1 MAILVTGGLVY
12 RQPLRGRPDR
22 AGADVVVVDDLSKG
36 HREAL
41 KGGRLYVGS
50 VADRAFLDDVFS
62 REPIEAVIHFAA
74 FSLVGE
80 SMQVPEQYFRN
91 NVTAG
96 LTLIE
101 TMLAHKVPYL
111 VFSSTAATFG
121 EPEYV
126 PIDEAHPQNPTNP
139 YGESKLIV
147 EKMLK
152 WCDLAHGLKFCALR
166 YFNVAGAWHDGSIGE
181 DHRPESHLIPLILQ
195 VAQGKREQLSL
206 FGTDYHTKDGTCIR
220 DYIHVE
226 GSHRRPLP
234 GPRLPEAHQH
244 LRRLQPGQRTGLLQP
259 GDHRGRPPGHRPPHP
274 RPGGGPPPRRSRHT
288 DRLQP
293 EGHGGAGL
301 AAQVHQCGGHHRLR
315 LEVAFLPPRR
325 LRRLTLNRR
334 RTQLRRRF
342 VYPEGHWL
350 GQWPSGYKA
359 PSRPGRRLLV
369 ISFGRRAA
377 GPEQRP
383 PRQGAPSPGLRP
395 PGAGHPES
403 PEAPSD
409 PLGQRVR

>member
-1 MAILVTGGLVY
+1 MAILVTGGAGYIGSHCVAALIE
-12 RQPLRGRPDR
+12 R
-22 AGADVVVVDDLSKG
+22 GADVVVVDDLSKG

-206 FGTDYHTKDGTCIR
+206 FGTDYPTKDGTCIR
-220 DYIHVE
+220 DYIHVTD
-226 GSHRRPLP
+226 LAQ
-234 GPRLPEAHQH
+234 AHI
-244 LRRLQPGQRTGLLQP
+244 LALDYLLNGGDNNVFNLGNGVGFTVKEVVDVARAVTG
-259 GDHRGRPPGHRPPHP
+259 HP
-274 RPGGGPPPRRSRHT
+274 IPAKIAPRRAGDPAQLIASSEKAIQVLGWKPKYNDLNTIVASAWAWHKSH
-288 DRLQP
+288 P
-293 EGHGGAGL
+293 HGFEEG
-301 AAQVHQCGGHHRLR
+301 
-315 LEVAFLPPRR
+315 
-325 LRRLTLNRR
+325 
-334 RTQLRRRF
+334 
-342 VYPEGHWL
+342 
-350 GQWPSGYKA
+350 
-359 PSRPGRRLLV
+359 
-369 ISFGRRAA
+369 
-377 GPEQRP
+377 
-383 PRQGAPSPGLRP
+383 
-395 PGAGHPES
+395 
-403 PEAPSD
+403 
-409 PLGQRVR
+409 

>member
-1 MAILVTGGLVY
+1 MAILVTGGAGYIGSHCVAALIE
-12 RQPLRGRPDR
+12 R
-22 AGADVVVVDDLSKG
+22 GADVVVVDDLSKG

-206 FGTDYHTKDGTCIR
+206 FGTDYPTKDGTCIR
-220 DYIHVE
+220 DYIHVVDLAQGHVAAVQYAVRHKGTE
-226 GSHRRPLP
+226 IFDLGTGRGSSVL
-234 GPRLPEAHQH
+234 EMVNTFMVA
-244 LRRLQPGQRTGLLQP
+244 TG
-259 GDHRGRPPGHRPPHP
+259 
-274 RPGGGPPPRRSRHT
+274 
-288 DRLQP
+288 
-293 EGHGGAGL
+293 
-301 AAQVHQCGGHHRLR
+301 AQVPY
-315 LEVAFLPPRR
+315 EI
-325 LRRLTLNRR
+325 T
-334 RTQLRRRF
+334 
-342 VYPEGHWL
+342 
-350 GQWPSGYKA
+350 
-359 PSRPGRRLLV
+359 
-369 ISFGRRAA
+369 GRRAGDIA
-377 GPEQRP
+377 VCY
-383 PRQGAPSPGLRP
+383 A
-395 PGAGHPES
+395 
-403 PEAPSD
+403 D
-409 PLGQRVR
+409 PTKSREILGWTAQKTLADMCRDSWNWQSKNPMGYDS

>member
-1 MAILVTGGLVY
+1 MAILVTGGAGYIGSHCVAALIE
-12 RQPLRGRPDR
+12 R
-22 AGADVVVVDDLSKG
+22 GADVVVVDDLSKG

-206 FGTDYHTKDGTCIR
+206 FGTDYPTKDGTCIR

-226 GSHRRPLP
+226 ESHRRPLP

-259 GDHRGRPPGHRPPHP
+259 GDSSRPP
-274 RPGGGPPPRRSRHT
+274 
-288 DRLQP
+288 
-293 EGHGGAGL
+293 AGSP
-301 AAQVHQCGGHHRLR
+301 A
-315 LEVAFLPPRR
+315 
-325 LRRLTLNRR
+325 T
-334 RTQLRRRF
+334 
-342 VYPEGHWL
+342 
-350 GQWPSGYKA
+350 PS
-359 PSRPGRRLLV
+359 PS
-369 ISFGRRAA
+369 GRRAA
-377 GPEQRP
+377 APAIP
-383 PRQGAPSPGLRP
+383 P
-395 PGAGHPES
+395 H
-403 PEAPSD
+403 
-409 PLGQRVR
+409 

>member
-1 MAILVTGGLVY
+1 MAALIE
-12 RQPLRGRPDR
+12 R
-22 AGADVVVVDDLSKG
+22 GADVVVVDDLSKG

-206 FGTDYHTKDGTCIR
+206 FGTDYPTKDGTCIR

-226 GSHRRPLP
+226 DLIDAHFLALDYLKRTNTSAAFNLGNGQGFSNREIIEAARRVTGHPLPVREEGRRPGDPATLIASSRKATEVL
-234 GPRLPEAHQH
+234 GW
-244 LRRLQPGQRTGLLQP
+244 QPKYTNVE
-259 GDHRGRPPGHRPPHP
+259 DIIASAWKWHSSHP
-274 RPGGGPPPRRSRHT
+274 DGYGG
-288 DRLQP
+288 
-293 EGHGGAGL
+293 
-301 AAQVHQCGGHHRLR
+301 
-315 LEVAFLPPRR
+315 
-325 LRRLTLNRR
+325 
-334 RTQLRRRF
+334 
-342 VYPEGHWL
+342 
-350 GQWPSGYKA
+350 
-359 PSRPGRRLLV
+359 
-369 ISFGRRAA
+369 
-377 GPEQRP
+377 
-383 PRQGAPSPGLRP
+383 
-395 PGAGHPES
+395 
-403 PEAPSD
+403 
-409 PLGQRVR
+409 